1 MKNNN
6 DIFWEFIKNCGKDC
20 ENINE
25 TRKIYK
31 KNMVKK
37 LLILLI
43 KNTINT
49 IIIFKLKLTL
59 Y

>member
-31 KNMVKK
+31 K
-37 LLILLI
+37 
-43 KNTINT
+43 KNGKE
-49 IIIFKLKLTL
+49 IIDIIDKEYDK
-59 Y
+59 YQ